1 VLKTKKIHS
10 RDLFSG
16 MVRVLMEE
24 FIMPDDEKKDLN
36 QMTEAEISGRSILFS
51 AIKTIQSIPLIIEL
65 LTVLFNILIKLLKKE
80 KSK

>member
-1 VLKTKKIHS
+1 
-10 RDLFSG
+10 
-16 MVRVLMEE
+16 
-24 FIMPDDEKKDLN
+24 MPDDEKKDLN